1 MQELPTRKK
10 VIETLFEVW
19 KPQTETECVAL
30 DDALGRV
37 LAKDYEAVYS
47 IPVVRASAMDGVAVI
62 SERFS
67 NGIPDTSD
75 WKLGE
80 DFVRADT
87 GDDFED
93 RYDAVIR
100 IEDVTILEDG
110 HLTIAPGVEVRPNK
124 NVRPCGSTIRK
135 GELVG
140 KKNRKLRSFDL
151 ACLAMGGIEKIEV
164 YKKPQ
169 VAFLPTG
176 SELVALGETV
186 TRGTNIDSNSVLVKH
201 ALTEMGAEPIL
212 YPITRDDKAKLEE
225 RLDEALWRADVV
237 IISGGSSKGEE
248 DFNAR
253 ILEERGAALFH
264 WVAAAPGK
272 PMCVAVIDNKP
283 VINIPGPPAAMFYGL
298 EWCIQAIV
306 CRLQHIPMS
315 KRQMIQGV
323 LTEEIKS
330 PPMMEIL
337 CKMEVE
343 KGKDGYRVK
352 QKGWKGGSMVDTMS
366 AGAYYITDLE
376 QNVKQAGE
384 ILEVTLLRTEE
395 EFEAEEN

>member
-1 MQELPTRKK
+1 MQLPTRKH

-19 KPQTETECVAL
+19 NPQTETEVVSL
-30 DDALGRV
+30 NDALGRV
-37 LAKDYEAVYS
+37 LARDYEAVYS

-62 SERFS
+62 SERFI
-67 NGIPDTSD
+67 NGVPDTSN

-87 GDDFED
+87 GDDFDD

-100 IEDVTILEDG
+100 IEDVAISEDG
-110 HLTIAPGVEVRPNK
+110 HLTIAPDVEVKPNK
-124 NVRPCGSTIRK
+124 NVRPCGSTIRQ
-135 GELVG
+135 GEIVG
-140 KKNRKLRSFDL
+140 RKDRKLRAFDL
-151 ACLAMGGIEKIEV
+151 ACLAMGGVEQVEV
-164 YKKPQ
+164 YKTPR

-176 SELVALGETV
+176 SELVALGDPV

-201 ALTEMGAEPIL
+201 TLIEMGADPIL
-212 YPITRDDKAKLEE
+212 YPITKDDKKKLEA
-225 RLDEALWRADVV
+225 RLEEALEQADVV

-272 PMCVAVIDNKP
+272 PMCVAVINNKP
-283 VINIPGPPAAMFYGL
+283 VINIPGPPVAMFYGL
-298 EWCIQAIV
+298 EWCIRAIV
-306 CRLQHIPMS
+306 ARLQHIPMP
-315 KRQMIQGV
+315 KRQTIQGI

-330 PPMMEIL
+330 PLGMEIL
-337 CKMEVE
+337 CKMDVVRNEE
-343 KGKDGYRVK
+343 GYLVK
-352 QKGWKGGSMVDTMS
+352 QKGWKNGSMVDTLG

-376 QNVKQAGE
+376 QNLKCPGE
-384 ILEVTLLRTEE
+384 VLEVTLLRGKE
-395 EFEAEEN
+395 EF

>member
-1 MQELPTRKK
+1 MQQLPTRKT

-19 KPQTETECVAL
+19 KPQTETEFISL
-30 DDALGRV
+30 EEALGRV

-62 SERFS
+62 SERFAD
-67 NGIPDTSD
+67 GIPDTST

-80 DFVRADT
+80 DFVHADT
-87 GDDFED
+87 GDDFDD

-100 IEDVTILEDG
+100 IEDVTISDDG
-110 HLTIAPGVEVRPNK
+110 HLTVAPEVEVRPNK
-124 NVRPCGSTIRK
+124 NVRPCGSTIQK

-140 KKNRKLRSFDL
+140 KKDRRLRPIDL
-151 ACLAMGGIEKIEV
+151 ACLAMGGIEKVEV
-164 YKKPQ
+164 YKKPR

-176 SELVALGETV
+176 SELVALGEPV
-186 TRGTNIDSNSVLVKH
+186 TRGMNIDSNSVLVKH
-201 ALTEMGAEPIL
+201 TLTELGAEPLL
-212 YPITRDDKAKLEE
+212 YPITKDDKAKLEA
-225 RLDEALWRADVV
+225 RLDEALQKADVV

-283 VINIPGPPAAMFYGL
+283 VINIPGPPVAVFYGM
-298 EWCIQAIV
+298 EWCIRAIV
-306 CRLQHIPMS
+306 SRLQHIPMP
-315 KRQMIQGV
+315 KRQIIQGV

-330 PPMMEIL
+330 PSMMEIL
-337 CKMEVE
+337 CMMDIE
-343 KGKDGYRVK
+343 KGTSGYQVK
-352 QKGWKGGSMVDTMS
+352 QKGWKGGSMVSTLG

-376 QNVKQAGE
+376 KTEACAGE
-384 ILEVTLLRTEE
+384 TVDVILLRGEE
-395 EFEAEEN
+395 EF